1 MATAE
6 ARLGSAGTLPPFRIR
21 PADLGDVDAVAAI
34 EATAFS
40 NPWHPQTIR
49 SIVAQGRARVLVG
62 EDPSEGVVGYAVIW
76 WVLDQGELAN
86 LAVKENYRGR
96 GLGSALLEQA
106 MAEARDNQVKS
117 LFLEVRESNRAAQN
131 LYLAR
136 GFVQVA
142 VRRDYYRNPRED
154 ALVLLKTLTD

>member
-1 MATAE
+1 M
-6 ARLGSAGTLPPFRIR
+6 
-21 PADLGDVDAVAAI
+21 
-34 EATAFS
+34 
-40 NPWHPQTIR
+40 
-49 SIVAQGRARVLVG
+49 
-62 EDPSEGVVGYAVIW
+62 IW

-86 LAVKENYRGR
+86 LAVKESYRGR

-106 MAEARDNQVKS
+106 MAEARDHQVES
-117 LFLEVRESNRAAQN
+117 LFLEVRESNRTAQN